1 MANLIAL
8 PIVAMNTT
16 EVSKTVNIPG
26 TGLIVD
32 PLVGGVLA
40 GVAGA
45 TNGVFSTATNAA
57 INSRVTLADSVMPI
71 GVTYYSTLTAAQVL
85 ALANAPLA

>member
-16 EVSKTVNIPG
+16 EVTKTVNIPG
-26 TGLIVD
+26 TGIIVD

-57 INSRVTLADSVMPI
+57 INSRVTVTTANMPV
-71 GVTYYSTLTAAQVL
+71 GVTYYSTDTAAQVL
-85 ALANAPLA
+85 AKANAPLA